1 MRDKRTPTD
10 VCGEATSYVHV
21 VNTGPEKRE
30 TLSRVFMEKT
40 CSGKEDHPLS
50 RVILRE
56 RLYEKKV
63 DEKKVDE
70 FFWS

>member
-1 MRDKRTPTD
+1 
-10 VCGEATSYVHV
+10 
-21 VNTGPEKRE
+21 
-30 TLSRVFMEKT
+30 MEKT
-40 CSGKEDHPLS
+40 CSGKEDYPPS

>member
-1 MRDKRTPTD
+1 
-10 VCGEATSYVHV
+10 
-21 VNTGPEKRE
+21 
-30 TLSRVFMEKT
+30 MEKT

-63 DEKKVDE
+63 DE

>member
-1 MRDKRTPTD
+1 
-10 VCGEATSYVHV
+10 
-21 VNTGPEKRE
+21 
-30 TLSRVFMEKT
+30 MEKT
-40 CSGKEDHPLS
+40 CSGKEDQPLS
-50 RVILRE
+50 RVILKE

>member
-1 MRDKRTPTD
+1 
-10 VCGEATSYVHV
+10 
-21 VNTGPEKRE
+21 
-30 TLSRVFMEKT
+30 MEKT